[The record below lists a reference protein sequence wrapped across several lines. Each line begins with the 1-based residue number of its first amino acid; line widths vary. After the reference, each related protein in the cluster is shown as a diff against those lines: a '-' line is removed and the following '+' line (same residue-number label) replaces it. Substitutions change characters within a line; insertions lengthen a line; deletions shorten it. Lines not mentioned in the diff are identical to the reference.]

1 MRRYIAWTRGR
12 SPEKLLTTAV
22 MKDYHHEAK
31 HEPADQGMVAPC
43 LRHPEHAACGRGPL
57 TARRCSLPWSWTS
70 LSLPPGPCPRAA
82 PLEAVLCVNMTHIS
96 PWEAT
101 LGLLRGSSHS
111 LSPAGLLLIYGPF
124 RMGGRLEPPSNA
136 AFDTYLRDQD
146 PAWGYRDVEDVEQCA
161 EEQGLGLLERRE
173 MPSNNYMLVF
183 EKRG

>member
-1 MRRYIAWTRGR
+1 MRSWASD
-12 SPEKLLTTAV
+12 SPAV
-22 MKDYHHEAK
+22 
-31 HEPADQGMVAPC
+31 
-43 LRHPEHAACGRGPL
+43 
-57 TARRCSLPWSWTS
+57 
-70 LSLPPGPCPRAA
+70 LPPMVLDVSQSTPWPLPEGCP